1 MEMWQMGMFA
11 LGGIL
16 LLMYFKRRSDRI
28 SDHQ

>member
-1 MEMWQMGMFA
+1 MGMFA

-16 LLMYFKRRSDRI
+16 LLMYFKRRSDRL